1 MRTHTHRWGVGDGN
15 KIEDLANGADD
26 FEADSSSL
34 ELGALGLLVPLSVP
48 SLSFDLLLSSRHLSS
63 LSL

>member
-1 MRTHTHRWGVGDGN
+1 MGDGN